1 MKFGPKETKELNQ
14 YLRTGRNLNRE
25 FMTDAVVDEERT
37 NFVLGGAAVKTMKE
51 TVTALTKNLNRLP
64 TQNEIVQAT
73 GKAAKTIKSYFKE
86 GVDYLKPMSKKES
99 AKLGGKKRTG
109 VTEVSD
115 EIVEEFKDL
124 KATHVSPSIDTSK
137 VGSKAFRVKF
147 SGPIKNDFKTITMP
161 ATKENLEIIKKQVD
175 DIVTSNVYKN
185 KAKVFKSP
193 VEQRMIKRSKEAIY
207 RKQDPYGIYKA
218 LQKYKT
224 QKFPG
229 TMSKDIV
236 LQHGDAKFTTQT
248 LSRMGLIPSKVNISP
263 AVERIERLRNKALR
277 DAMVKLNNPI
287 RSKADK
293 QSIIDQLN
301 STYTGLK
308 NQLKGTDGQGLVNFQ
323 TLKLDDAGNVVKL
336 KDVGF
341 NPKKGLAYG
350 DELGELDFANITKEQ
365 ANKIIDLG
373 KRKIDLDLIKRQT
386 GLITADKLKN
396 PLRLDLNFYGGGRV
410 LFNSGGIK
418 SGPPPERGPNSQGLL
433 SLMKRGM
440 KI

>member
-1 MKFGPKETKELNQ
+1 MKFGPKETKELNE
-14 YLRTGRNLNRE
+14 YLRTGRNLTRE
-25 FMTDAVVDEERT
+25 FMPDATVAQERID
-37 NFVLGGAAVKTMKE
+37 FSLGGAAINLMKTQ
-51 TVTALTKNLNRLP
+51 VANLAKKLDRLP
-64 TQNEIVQAT
+64 TQNEIVKAT

-99 AKLGGKKRTG
+99 AKLGGKKPTG
-109 VTEVSD
+109 ITTVTDDLAEDV
-115 EIVEEFKDL
+115 KNL
-124 KATHVSPSIDTSK
+124 KATHISPSLDTSK
-137 VGSKAFRVKF
+137 AGSKFFRVKF
-147 SGPIKNDFKTITMP
+147 TGPIKNDFKDIFLP
-161 ATKENLEIIKKQVD
+161 ATKENLNLIKSK
-175 DIVTSNVYKN
+175 INNITKSAAYKD

-193 VEQRMIKRSKEAIY
+193 VEQRMIKRSKEAMY

-236 LQHGDAKFTTQT
+236 IQHGDAKFTTQT
-248 LSRMGLIPSKVNISP
+248 LSRMGLIPSKVNVSP

-341 NPKKGLAYG
+341 NPKKGFAYG

-365 ANKIIDLG
+365 ADKIINLG
-373 KRKIDLDLIKRQT
+373 KRKIDLDLLKRQT

-396 PLRLDLNFYGGGRV
+396 PLGLDLNFYGGGRV

-418 SGPPPERGPNSQGLL
+418 SGPPPERGPLPQGLPGL
-433 SLMKRGM
+433 LKRVRNL
-440 KI
+440 

>member
-14 YLRTGRNLNRE
+14 YLRTGRNRTRE
-25 FMTDAVVDEERT
+25 FMTDAIIDEERT
-37 NFVLGGAAVKTMKE
+37 NFVLGGPAVKAMKE
-51 TVTALTKNLNRLP
+51 TVTTLAKNLNRLP

-99 AKLGGKKRTG
+99 AKLGGKKPTG
-109 VTEVSD
+109 ITTVTD
-115 EIVEEFKDL
+115 ELAENVKDL
-124 KATHVSPSIDTSK
+124 KATHISPAIETTK
-137 VGSKAFRVKF
+137 AGSKSIRVKF
-147 SGPIKNDFKTITMP
+147 TGPIKNEFKDINLP
-161 ATKENLEIIKKQVD
+161 ATKENLNLVKSKID
-175 DIVTSNVYKN
+175 DITKSAVYKN
-185 KAKVFKSP
+185 KARVFKSP
-193 VEQRMIKRSKEAIY
+193 VEKRMIKRSKEAMY

-236 LQHGDAKFTTQT
+236 IQHGDAKFTTQT
-248 LSRMGLIPSKVNISP
+248 LSRMGLIPSKVNVSP

-365 ANKIIDLG
+365 ANKIINLG
-373 KRKIDLDLIKRQT
+373 KRKIDLDLLKRQT

-396 PLRLDLNFYGGGRV
+396 PLGLDLNFYGGGRV

-418 SGPPPERGPNSQGLL
+418 SGPPPERGPNPQGLL
-433 SLMKRGM
+433 SLMKRARNY
-440 KI
+440 

>member
-14 YLRTGRNLNRE
+14 YLRTGRNRTRE
-25 FMTDAVVDEERT
+25 FMMDAVIDEERT
-37 NFVLGGAAVKTMKE
+37 NFVLGGPAVKAMKE
-51 TVTALTKNLNRLP
+51 TVTALAKNLNRLP
-64 TQNEIVQAT
+64 TQNEIVKAT

-99 AKLGGKKRTG
+99 AKLGGKKPTG
-109 VTEVSD
+109 ITTVTD
-115 EIVEEFKDL
+115 ELAENVKDL
-124 KATHVSPSIDTSK
+124 KATHISPAIETTK
-137 VGSKAFRVKF
+137 AGSKSIRVKF
-147 SGPIKNDFKTITMP
+147 TGPIKNEFKDINLP
-161 ATKENLEIIKKQVD
+161 ATKENLNLVKSKID
-175 DIVTSNVYKN
+175 DITKSAAYKD
-185 KAKVFKSP
+185 KAKVFKGP
-193 VEQRMIKRSKEAIY
+193 VEQRMIRRSKEAMY

-224 QKFPG
+224 EKFPG

-365 ANKIIDLG
+365 ANKIINLG
-373 KRKIDLDLIKRQT
+373 KRKIDLDLLKRQT

-396 PLRLDLNFYGGGRV
+396 PLGLDLNFYGGGRV

-418 SGPPPERGPNSQGLL
+418 SGPPPERGPNPQGLL
-433 SLMKRGM
+433 SLMKRARNY
-440 KI
+440 

>member
-14 YLRTGRNLNRE
+14 YLRTGRNRTRE
-25 FMTDAVVDEERT
+25 FMMDAVIDEERT
-37 NFVLGGAAVKTMKE
+37 NFVLGGPAVKAMKE
-51 TVTALTKNLNRLP
+51 TVTALAKNLNRLP
-64 TQNEIVQAT
+64 TQNEIVKAT

-99 AKLGGKKRTG
+99 AKLGGKKPTG
-109 VTEVSD
+109 ITTVTD
-115 EIVEEFKDL
+115 ELAENVKDL
-124 KATHVSPSIDTSK
+124 KATHISPAIETTK
-137 VGSKAFRVKF
+137 AGSKSIRVKF
-147 SGPIKNDFKTITMP
+147 TGPIKDEFKDINLP
-161 ATKENLEIIKKQVD
+161 ATKENLNLVKSKID
-175 DIVTSNVYKN
+175 DITKSAAYKD
-185 KAKVFKSP
+185 KAKVFKGP
-193 VEQRMIKRSKEAIY
+193 VEQRMIRRSKEAMY

-224 QKFPG
+224 EKFPG

-248 LSRMGLIPSKVNISP
+248 LSRMGLIPSKVNVSP

-365 ANKIIDLG
+365 ANKIINLG
-373 KRKIDLDLIKRQT
+373 KRKIDLDLLKRQT

-396 PLRLDLNFYGGGRV
+396 PLGLDLNFYGGGRV

-418 SGPPPERGPNSQGLL
+418 SGPPPERGPLPQGLL
-433 SLMKRGM
+433 SLKNRVTN
-440 KI
+440 I